1 MRRKKTAVKYIALT
15 LLGVVL
21 YKCGAAIA
29 LSERGYF
36 AIGGE
41 VFMLFL
47 PLFCWVFSR
56 LMRDAIK
63 PKREGGESSEC

>member
-1 MRRKKTAVKYIALT
+1 MRRKKTAVKHITLT
-15 LLGVVL
+15 LLGVAL
-21 YKCGAAIA
+21 YKCCAAVA

-47 PLFCWVFSR
+47 PLFCWVISSSV
-56 LMRDAIK
+56 RDAIK
-63 PKREGGESSEC
+63 SKREGGESSER